1 MSQGYASNRI
11 GVGSAPDKDQVSA
24 ASDNDQDNGTKQ
36 RGKTSK
42 KDESQANK
50 SAYSALAK
58 EILSNKS
65 FNADNDIKVDGVVME
80 LLEKEKQEDNADL
93 TDAVVPFE
101 SRAQSNPQ
109 IMIEYVETD
118 KEKVSKKDA
127 N

>member
-11 GVGSAPDKDQVSA
+11 AVGSAPDKDQVSGT
-24 ASDNDQDNGTKQ
+24 SDNDQDNGAKK
-36 RGKTSK
+36 RRKISK

-65 FNADNDIKVDGVVME
+65 FNAENDIKVDGVVME

-93 TDAVVPFE
+93 ADAVVPFE

-109 IMIEYVETD
+109 IMIEDVETD